1 MAVYEHDVLVVG
13 AGLAGMR
20 AAIAAQ
26 GMGAD
31 VAMISKVHPVRSHS
45 NAAQGG
51 INGPGLGEGGGPWE
65 EHAYETTKASDYL
78 GDQDAITIL
87 AKEGG
92 QEVLQCEHWGVVFSR
107 TEDGRMAVR
116 RFGGMG
122 KARTFFVGA
131 ITGQAILHVLYEQ
144 LMKPATFNA
153 MRNYEEWFVT
163 SLIIDDGVCRGCVA
177 MNIRTGELH
186 AITAKATIIAT
197 GGLGRVYE
205 PSTNALICTG
215 DGIAMAYRAGAPIMD
230 MEMIQIHPTTL
241 KGSGVLI
248 TEGARG
254 EGAYLVNKDG
264 ERFMTKYAPNMMEL
278 ASRDVVS
285 RAEQTEIDEGRGV
298 DGSVFLDM
306 RHLGIDLIKEKLEE
320 IWEISRDLV
329 NIDVSKELLP
339 IRPGVHYAMGGV
351 KTDVDGLTALP
362 GLYSA
367 GEAACVSVHGANRVG
382 ANSLLDTLVFGR
394 RAAEHAVPWLR
405 EQNYKPIPES
415 VTENDR
421 KMISEI
427 MARPSNGDRVA
438 RIRLDMGTS
447 MNENVGM
454 FRHPDKLNK
463 QLGILKDLRA
473 RYEKVGIDDKGAV
486 FNTDL
491 LFHIELG
498 FMLDCAE
505 MIVKSAIERKESR
518 GAHTRLDFPDR
529 DDENWLKHIVLTRQ
543 PGGDEKMSYT
553 PVTITEWQPQERK
566 Y

>member
-1 MAVYEHDVLVVG
+1 MAVYEHDVLVIG

-26 GMGAD
+26 QMGAD

-51 INGPGLGEGGGPWE
+51 INGPGLGEDGGPWE
-65 EHAYETTKASDYL
+65 EHAYETTKASDYV
-78 GDQDAITIL
+78 GDQDASTIL
-87 AKEGG
+87 AQEGG
-92 QEVLQCEHWGVVFSR
+92 KEVLQAEVWGVGFSR
-107 TEDGRMAVR
+107 KPDGRMAVR

-144 LMKPATFNA
+144 LLKPGIYNA

-163 SLIIDDGVCRGCVA
+163 SLIVDDGQCRGCVA
-177 MNIRTGELH
+177 MDIRTGELH
-186 AITAKATIIAT
+186 AIAAKTTIICT

-205 PSTNALICTG
+205 PSTNALISTG
-215 DGIAMAYRAGAPIMD
+215 DGISLAYRAGAPIMD
-230 MEMIQIHPTTL
+230 MEMVQIHPTTL

-254 EGAYLVNKDG
+254 EGAYLLNKDG
-264 ERFMTKYAPNMMEL
+264 ERFMQKVAPNLMEL

-285 RAEQTEIDEGRGV
+285 RAEQIEINEGRGV
-298 DGSVFLDM
+298 DGCVFLDM
-306 RHLGIDLIKEKLEE
+306 RHLGEDLIKEKLEE
-320 IWEISRDLV
+320 IYEIAHDLV
-329 NIDVSKELLP
+329 NIDIAKELLP
-339 IRPGVHYAMGGV
+339 VQPGVHYIMGGV
-351 KTDVDGLTALP
+351 KTDSDGLTPMP

-394 RAAEHAVPWLR
+394 RASEHAVPWLR
-405 EQNYKPIPES
+405 EQKFKPVPES
-415 VTENDR
+415 VVERDR
-421 KMISEI
+421 KMICDV
-427 MARPSNGDRVA
+427 MARPTNGDRVA
-438 RIRLDMGTS
+438 KIRRDMGVS
-447 MNENVGM
+447 MSENVGM
-454 FRHPDKLNK
+454 FRSPEKLEK
-463 QLGILKDLRA
+463 QLEELKGLRK
-473 RYEKVGIDDKGAV
+473 RYEQVGIDDKGSV

-498 FMLDCAE
+498 YMLDCAE
-505 MIVKSAIERKESR
+505 MITKSAIERKESR
-518 GAHTRLDFPDR
+518 GAHSRLDFPERNDA
-529 DDENWLKHIVLTRQ
+529 DWLKHIVLTRQ
-543 PGGDEKMSYT
+543 PDGSEKMSYL

>member
-1 MAVYEHDVLVVG
+1 MAVYEHDVLVIG
-13 AGLAGMR
+13 GGLAGMR
-20 AAIAAQ
+20 AALRAQ
-26 GMGAD
+26 ELGAD

-51 INGPGLGEGGGPWE
+51 INGPGVGEDGGPWE

-87 AKEGG
+87 AQEGG
-92 QEVLQCEHWGVVFSR
+92 KEVIQAEHWGVVFSR
-107 TEDGRMAVR
+107 KPDGHMAVR

-144 LMKPATFNA
+144 LMRPNVYQAL
-153 MRNYEEWFVT
+153 RNYEEWFVT
-163 SLIIDDGVCRGCVA
+163 SLIVDEGQCRGAVA

-186 AITAKATIIAT
+186 AITAKATIVCT

-215 DGIAMAYRAGAPIMD
+215 DGIALAYRAGAPIMD
-230 MEMIQIHPTTL
+230 MEMVQIHPTTL
-241 KGSGVLI
+241 KGTGVLI

-254 EGAYLVNKDG
+254 EGAYLLNKDG
-264 ERFMTKYAPNMMEL
+264 ERFMTKYAPNLMEL

-285 RAEQTEIDEGRGV
+285 RAEQVEIDEGRGV
-298 DGSVFLDM
+298 DGCVFLDM
-306 RHLGIDLIKEKLEE
+306 RHLGEPLIKERLEE
-320 IWEISRDLV
+320 IYEIARDLV
-329 NIDVSKELLP
+329 NIDITKDLLP
-339 IRPGVHYAMGGV
+339 IQPGVHYIMGGV
-351 KTDVDGLTALP
+351 KTDIDGLTPMP

-394 RAAEHAVPWLR
+394 RAAEHAVPWMQGKTFR
-405 EQNYKPIPES
+405 PIPES
-415 VTENDR
+415 VVKGDR
-421 KMISEI
+421 EMLRSV
-427 MARPSNGDRVA
+427 MDRPMNGDRVA
-438 RIRLDMGTS
+438 KIRRDMGTS
-447 MNENVGM
+447 MSENVGL
-454 FRHPDKLNK
+454 FRTPDRLET
-463 QLGILKDLRA
+463 QVAALKELRA
-473 RYEKVGIDDKGAV
+473 RYEKVGVEDKGKV

-491 LFHIELG
+491 LFHVELG
-498 FMLDCAE
+498 YMLDCAD
-505 MIVKSAIERKESR
+505 MIVTSAIERKESR
-518 GAHTRLDFPDR
+518 GAHTRLDYPNR
-529 DDENWLKHIVLTRQ
+529 DDENWLKHIMLTRQ
-543 PGGDEKMSYT
+543 PDGSEKMSYL

>member
-1 MAVYEHDVLVVG
+1 MAVYEHDVLVIG

-20 AAIAAQ
+20 AAIQAQ
-26 GMGAD
+26 QMGAD

-51 INGPGLGEGGGPWE
+51 INGPGVGEDGGPWE
-65 EHAYETTKASDYL
+65 EHAFETTKASDYL
-78 GDQDAITIL
+78 GDQDAITVL
-87 AKEGG
+87 AQEGG
-92 QEVLQCEHWGVVFSR
+92 REVLQTEHWGVVYSR
-107 TEDGRMAVR
+107 KPDGSMAVR
-116 RFGGMG
+116 AFGGMK

-144 LMKPATFNA
+144 LMKPSIYKA

-163 SLIIDDGVCRGCVA
+163 SLIVDEGQCRGAVA

-186 AITAKATIIAT
+186 AITAKATIICT

-215 DGIAMAYRAGAPIMD
+215 DGIAQAYRAGAALMD

-241 KGSGVLI
+241 KGTGVLI

-254 EGAYLVNKDG
+254 EGAYLLNKDG
-264 ERFMTKYAPNMMEL
+264 ERFMSKYAPSMMEL

-298 DGSVFLDM
+298 DGCVFLDL
-306 RHLGIDLIKEKLEE
+306 RHLGEKVIKERLEE
-320 IWEISRDLV
+320 IWEIARDLV
-329 NIDVSKELLP
+329 NIDLTKELLP
-339 IRPGVHYAMGGV
+339 TLPGVHYSMGGV
-351 KTDVDGLTALP
+351 KTDTWGATAMP

-405 EQNYKPIPES
+405 NQKVRPVPES
-415 VTENDR
+415 VIDADR
-421 KMISEI
+421 KMIQDVLN
-427 MARPSNGDRVA
+427 RPKNGDRVA
-438 RIRLDMGTS
+438 KIRHDMGVS
-447 MNENVGM
+447 MSANVGL
-454 FRHPDKLNK
+454 FRSPERLEK
-463 QLGILKDLRA
+463 QVGILKELRA
-473 RYEKVGIDDKGAV
+473 RYDAVGVEDKGKV

-498 FMLDCAE
+498 YMLDCADT
-505 MIVKSAIERKESR
+505 IVRSAIERKESR
-518 GAHTRLDFPDR
+518 GAHTRLDYPNR
-529 DDENWLKHIVLTRQ
+529 DDENWLKHIVLTKQ
-543 PGGDEKMSYT
+543 ADGSEKMTYT
-553 PVTITEWQPQERK
+553 PVTITQWQPQERK

>member
-1 MAVYEHDVLVVG
+1 MAVYEHDVLVIG

-20 AAIAAQ
+20 AAIQAQ
-26 GMGAD
+26 QMGAD

-51 INGPGLGEGGGPWE
+51 VNGPGLGEDGGPWE

-87 AKEGG
+87 AQEGG
-92 QEVLQCEHWGVVFSR
+92 REVLQMEHWGVVFSR
-107 TEDGRMAVR
+107 KPDGQMAVR

-131 ITGQAILHVLYEQ
+131 ITGQAMLHVLYEQ
-144 LMKPATFNA
+144 LMKPSVYQAL
-153 MRNYEEWFVT
+153 RNYEEWFVT
-163 SLIIDDGVCRGCVA
+163 SLIIDDGQCRGAVA

-186 AITAKATIIAT
+186 AITAKATIVCT

-215 DGIAMAYRAGAPIMD
+215 DGIAQAYRAGAPIMD
-230 MEMIQIHPTTL
+230 MEMVQIHPTTL

-254 EGAYLVNKDG
+254 EGAYLLNKDG
-264 ERFMTKYAPNMMEL
+264 ERFMSKYAPNLMEL

-285 RAEQTEIDEGRGV
+285 RAVQTEINEGRGV
-298 DGSVFLDM
+298 DGCVYLDM
-306 RHLGIDLIKEKLEE
+306 RHLGENLIKERLEE
-320 IWEISRDLV
+320 IYEIARDLV
-329 NIDVSKELLP
+329 NIDIVKELLP
-339 IRPGVHYAMGGV
+339 ILPGVHYIMGGI
-351 KTDVDGLTALP
+351 KTDVDGLTPMP

-382 ANSLLDTLVFGR
+382 ANSLLDTIVFGR

-405 EQNYKPIPES
+405 SKTFKPVPES
-415 VTENDR
+415 VVEKDR
-421 KMISEI
+421 AMIQ
-427 MARPSNGDRVA
+427 ATLDRPMTDERVA
-438 RIRLDMGTS
+438 RIRRDMGVTMS
-447 MNENVGM
+447 ENVGLY
-454 FRHPDKLNK
+454 RTPDKLEK
-463 QLGILKDLRA
+463 QLGLLKEFRA
-473 RYEKVGIDDKGAV
+473 RYDRVGVEDKGKV

-498 FMLDCAE
+498 YMLDCAE
-505 MIVKSAIERKESR
+505 MITKSAIERKESR
-518 GAHTRLDFPDR
+518 GAHTRLDFPNR
-529 DDENWLKHIVLTRQ
+529 DDENWLKHIVLTKQ
-543 PGGDEKMSYT
+543 PDGSEKMSYT